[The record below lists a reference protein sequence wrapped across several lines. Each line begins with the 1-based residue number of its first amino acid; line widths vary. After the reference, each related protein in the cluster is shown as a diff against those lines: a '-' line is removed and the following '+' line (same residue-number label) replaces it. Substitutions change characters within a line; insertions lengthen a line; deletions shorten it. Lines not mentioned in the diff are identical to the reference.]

1 MVFHD
6 KHYSPKIGLHTTT
19 ETDSAAKYMY
29 MYIID
34 KMYIDKFFP
43 PVTVFLRT
51 WAEISLSTS
60 SLRYVVVAVVLCKD
74 HRRI

>member
-51 WAEISLSTS
+51 
-60 SLRYVVVAVVLCKD
+60 
-74 HRRI
+74 

>member
-6 KHYSPKIGLHTTT
+6 KPYQPKIGLHTTT

-34 KMYIDKFFP
+34 TMYRDKFFP
-43 PVTVFLRT
+43 PVTVFYMYMSRDFF
-51 WAEISLSTS
+51 EYFFFKICSRSS
-60 SLRYVVVAVVLCKD
+60 SLV
-74 HRRI
+74 